1 MAFPS
6 WIEIWSRYSGFH
18 KDCVEPDMSQSLKS
32 CFMVIGP
39 LSVFLPDFQCLTFE
53 WHFLRLTPYF
63 ICDEMQ
69 EFKWRSGEDWSYSN
83 WGEGE
88 PGESTMMTFRMFS
101 SGHLWYYFSDVDHH
115 DDDDDSG
122 YCAYMHRHGDVSYWT
137 IFLSQNITR
146 VQNCPDITILNS
158 PFDHWS
164 WSWCITL

>member
-18 KDCVEPDMSQSLKS
+18 NDYVEPDMSQSLNLLLFHWAVS
-32 CFMVIGP
+32 LARCQF
-39 LSVFLPDFQCLTFE
+39 FLPYFQCLTFE
-53 WHFLRLTPYF
+53 WHFLRPYF

-83 WGEGE
+83 WAEGE

-122 YCAYMHRHGDVSYWT
+122 YCAYMHRHGDVSCWT

-146 VQNCPDITILNS
+146 VENYPDITILNS
-158 PFDHWS
+158 PFGHDH
-164 WSWCITL
+164 